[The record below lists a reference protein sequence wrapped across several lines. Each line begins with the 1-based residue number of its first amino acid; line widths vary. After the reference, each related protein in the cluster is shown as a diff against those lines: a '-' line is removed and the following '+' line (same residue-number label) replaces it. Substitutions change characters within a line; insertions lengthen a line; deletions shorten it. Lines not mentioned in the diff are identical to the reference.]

1 MHGCAL
7 YAPLPSFFFIAPIH
21 FELNEAVAGEKKKIT
36 GKLWKYNKQRR
47 EGGGMDQYV
56 AATTTV
62 GGEKCYK
69 SKMLCNWTQQDIVTQ
84 LAD

>member
-1 MHGCAL
+1 
-7 YAPLPSFFFIAPIH
+7 
-21 FELNEAVAGEKKKIT
+21 
-36 GKLWKYNKQRR
+36 
-47 EGGGMDQYV
+47 MDQYV